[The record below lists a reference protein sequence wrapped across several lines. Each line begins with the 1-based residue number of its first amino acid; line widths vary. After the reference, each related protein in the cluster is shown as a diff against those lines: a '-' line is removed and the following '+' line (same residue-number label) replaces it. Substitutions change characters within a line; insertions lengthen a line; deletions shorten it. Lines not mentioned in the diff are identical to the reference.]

1 MTVRVRATVKARVRA
16 TVKVKVRATAKVKV
30 KVENANTGAR
40 TFLIFC
46 NVGFCRSI
54 SAKIRDGLQN

>member
-1 MTVRVRATVKARVRA
+1 MKARVRA